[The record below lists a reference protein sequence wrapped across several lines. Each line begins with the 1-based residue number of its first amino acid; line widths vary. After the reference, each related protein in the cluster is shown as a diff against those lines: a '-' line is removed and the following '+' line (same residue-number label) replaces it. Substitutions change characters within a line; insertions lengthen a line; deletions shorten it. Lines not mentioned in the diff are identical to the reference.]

1 MTYLY
6 VLAFLWGTIGL
17 ALAFIGFLL
26 VNFTKD

>member
-17 ALAFIGFLL
+17 TLAFIGFLL